1 MQHRVTNLTVMTFV
15 FLSFCWLSSDGRS
28 DEGFVS
34 LFNGQDLSGWK
45 ASENGNFSVEDGA
58 IVVRGNRAHLFTI
71 SEYQNFDFTCEILT
85 QPGSNSGIYFH
96 TAYEETWPSRGYEV
110 QVNCTHSD
118 PVKNGSLWGVVK
130 NYNARVKDN
139 EWYAMQIT
147 VEGQNI
153 VTRVNGETVVDYT
166 EPAGVTAARRIGKG
180 SIALQ
185 AHDPKSVV
193 RYRNIRLKQL
203 K

>member
-1 MQHRVTNLTVMTFV
+1 MKNRVTNLTVMTFV
-15 FLSFCWLSSDGRS
+15 FLSFCWLSGEGRS
-28 DEGFVS
+28 DDGFVS

-45 ASENGNFSVEDGA
+45 ASENGNFSVEDGV

-71 SEYQNFDFTCEILT
+71 SEYQNFDFTCEIMT

-130 NYNARVKDN
+130 NYNAWVKDN

-153 VTRVNGETVVDYT
+153 VTRINGKIVVDYT
-166 EPAGVTAARRIGKG
+166 EPAGVTVARRIGKG

-193 RYRNIRLKQL
+193 RYRNLQVKQL

>member
-71 SEYQNFDFTCEILT
+71 REYQNFDFTCEIMT

-147 VEGQNI
+147 VEDQNI
-153 VTRVNGETVVDYT
+153 VTRVNGEIVVDYT

-203 K
+203 E

>member
-1 MQHRVTNLTVMTFV
+1 MKNRVTNMTVMTFI

-45 ASENGNFSVEDGA
+45 ASENGNFSVEGGV

-71 SEYQNFDFTCEILT
+71 SEYQNFDFTCEIMT

-139 EWYAMQIT
+139 EWYAMRIT

-153 VTRVNGETVVDYT
+153 VTRVNGEIVVDYT

>member
-1 MQHRVTNLTVMTFV
+1 MKNRVTNLTVMTFI

-45 ASENGNFSVEDGA
+45 ASENGNFAVEDGV

-71 SEYQNFDFTCEILT
+71 SEYRNFDFTCEIMT

-153 VTRVNGETVVDYT
+153 VTRVNGEIVVDYT
-166 EPAGVTAARRIGKG
+166 EPAGVTAARRIEKG

>member
-71 SEYQNFDFTCEILT
+71 SEYQNFDFTCEIMT

>member
-1 MQHRVTNLTVMTFV
+1 MKNRVTNLTVMTFI

-45 ASENGNFSVEDGA
+45 ASENGNFSVEDGV
-58 IVVRGNRAHLFTI
+58 IVVRGNRAHLFTT
-71 SEYQNFDFTCEILT
+71 SEYQNFDFTCEIMT

-185 AHDPKSVV
+185 AHDPKSVI
-193 RYRNIRLKQL
+193 RYRNIRVKQL

>member
-1 MQHRVTNLTVMTFV
+1 MKNRVTNLTVMTFV
-15 FLSFCWLSSDGRS
+15 FLSFCWLSGEGKGD
-28 DEGFVS
+28 DGFVR
-34 LFNGQDLSGWK
+34 LFNGRDLTGWK
-45 ASENGNFSVEDGA
+45 ASENGDFSVEDGV

-71 SEYQNFDFTCEILT
+71 SEYQNFDFTCEIMT

-96 TAYEETWPSRGYEV
+96 TAYEETWPSKGYEV

-130 NYNARVKDN
+130 NYNARVEDN
-139 EWYAMQIT
+139 EWYTMQIT
-147 VEGQNI
+147 VQGQNI
-153 VTRVNGETVVDYT
+153 VTRINGKVVVDYT
-166 EPAGVTAARRIGKG
+166 EPAGVTAGRRIGKG

-193 RYRNIRLKQL
+193 RYRNLQVKQL

>member
-71 SEYQNFDFTCEILT
+71 REYQNFDFTCEIMT

-147 VEGQNI
+147 VEDQNI
-153 VTRVNGETVVDYT
+153 VTRVNGEIVVDYT

-193 RYRNIRLKQL
+193 KYRNIRLKKL

>member
-1 MQHRVTNLTVMTFV
+1 MKNRVTNLTVMTFV
-15 FLSFCWLSSDGRS
+15 FLSFCCLPGEGKSD
-28 DEGFVS
+28 DGFVS
-34 LFNGQDLSGWK
+34 LFNGQDLTGWK
-45 ASENGNFSVEDGA
+45 ASENGDFSVEDGV
-58 IVVRGNRAHLFTI
+58 IVVRGNRAHLFTV
-71 SEYQNFDFTCEILT
+71 SEYRNFDFTCEIMT

-96 TAYEETWPSRGYEV
+96 TAYEETWPSKGYEV

-130 NYNARVKDN
+130 NYNARVEDN
-139 EWYAMQIT
+139 EWYTMQIT

-153 VTRVNGETVVDYT
+153 ATRINGKVVVDYT
-166 EPAGVTAARRIGKG
+166 EPAGVTAGRRIGKG
-180 SIALQ
+180 SLALQ

-193 RYRNIRLKQL
+193 RYRNLQVKQL

>member
-71 SEYQNFDFTCEILT
+71 REYQNFDFTCEIMT

-96 TAYEETWPSRGYEV
+96 TVYEETWPSRGYEV

-147 VEGQNI
+147 VEDQNI
-153 VTRVNGETVVDYT
+153 VTRVNGEIVVDYT

-193 RYRNIRLKQL
+193 KYRNIRLKKL

>member
-193 RYRNIRLKQL
+193 KYRNIRLKQL